1 MKISIVISSLF
12 VLILNLFN
20 CNMCNGQT
28 SELPAL
34 INTSSTDTVFFEID
48 PQYKDWFIEFA
59 EMPVFPGGEKALRN
73 YISEKTI
80 YPKSAIKDSVAGLVT
95 LVFMIDI
102 DGSTKNF
109 KIYRSINNDIDN
121 ECIRVV
127 KEMPIWKPGSTVFR
141 AKKGLYRKI
150 IPVYY
155 SIPFNFVLSDTEN
168 KTGIII
174 KPK

>member
-1 MKISIVISSLF
+1 MKISIVISARL
-12 VLILNLFN
+12 LLMLNLFI
-20 CNMCNGQT
+20 CNICNGQKN
-28 SELPAL
+28 ELPAL
-34 INTSSTDTVFFEID
+34 NSGSTDTSFFEID
-48 PQYKDWFIEFA
+48 PKYEDWFIEFA

-73 YISEKTI
+73 YISENTI
-80 YPKSAIKDSVAGLVT
+80 YPKSAIKDSISGLVT

-109 KIYRSINNDIDN
+109 KIYRSFHNDIDD

-127 KEMPIWKPGSTVFR
+127 KEMPIWKPGSNVFR
-141 AKKGLYRKI
+141 AKQGLYRKI

-155 SIPFNFVLSDTEN
+155 SITFNFVLSDTEN